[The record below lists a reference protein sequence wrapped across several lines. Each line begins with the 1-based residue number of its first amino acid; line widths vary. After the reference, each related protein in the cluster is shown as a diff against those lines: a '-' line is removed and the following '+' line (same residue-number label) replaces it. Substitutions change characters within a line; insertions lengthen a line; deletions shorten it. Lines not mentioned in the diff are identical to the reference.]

1 MKDSKPCPG
10 TFQDLKYLSGMR
22 SRVREGGEG
31 GKREGGVDKA
41 GAKRERREKGKN
53 RQEGGT

>member
-1 MKDSKPCPG
+1 MPRDVPG
-10 TFQDLKYLSGMR
+10 LEVFEWYAIKG
-22 SRVREGGEG
+22 EGGREG

-53 RQEGGT
+53 RQEGST